1 MTVSQEIAIVSKLA
15 EIERRCADHKLRMT
29 EQRRVVLRVI
39 ADATD
44 HPDVEELH
52 RRAQEID
59 PAVSLSTLYRTVRL
73 LEAIGVLQRHEFTD
87 RRSRYEVT
95 PERHHDHLIDVETGR
110 VVEFYSPEIERL
122 QAEIACRHGYRI
134 LAHRLDIYVAPL
146 PSSKKEES
154 P

>member
-1 MTVSQEIAIVSKLA
+1 VEVATVSKLA
-15 EIERRCADHKLRMT
+15 EIERRCADHRVRMT
-29 EQRRVVLRVI
+29 EQRRAVLRVV
-39 ADATD
+39 AEATD

-52 RRAQEID
+52 RRAQRID

-87 RRSRYEVT
+87 GRSRYELM

-110 VVEFYSPEIERL
+110 VTEFHSPEIERL
-122 QAEIACRHGYRI
+122 QAEIARRHGYRI
-134 LAHRLDIYVAPL
+134 LDHRLDIYVVPL
-146 PSSKKEES
+146 QSPIKEDK